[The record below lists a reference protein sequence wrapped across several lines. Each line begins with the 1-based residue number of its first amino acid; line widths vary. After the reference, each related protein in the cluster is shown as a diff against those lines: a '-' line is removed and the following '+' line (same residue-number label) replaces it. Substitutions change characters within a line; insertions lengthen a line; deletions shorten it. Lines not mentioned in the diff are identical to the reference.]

1 MAQQQQQQQQQH
13 LPATAAYQNEWPVY
27 PQLKWGHELCPSPH
41 QRPFAPFRNCHKPIP
56 PPRRKTADELAH
68 EAREQEWRDRQIYLT
83 NLRGPQLSS
92 SVLSE
97 SRPGS
102 QSDSLSESLSGSD
115 SNQETREEQE
125 QEEGQ
130 GQQQHSYRLESTV
143 TQSLSSTRTFAL
155 KALDVIAAL
164 LDWFYHLVIVLAVA
178 LLLVSALL
186 DPAKYFFRRFMLL
199 FMDDAEPNEFRYVL
213 VQNYRGWSVA
223 QPC

>member
-1 MAQQQQQQQQQH
+1 MAQQQQQQH
-13 LPATAAYQNEWPVY
+13 LPATIAYQNEWPVY

-41 QRPFAPFRNCHKPIP
+41 RRPFAPFRNCHKPIP
-56 PPRRKTADELAH
+56 PPRRKTADELAR

-92 SVLSE
+92 SVFSD

-102 QSDSLSESLSGSD
+102 QSDSRSESDSQSQSESD
-115 SNQETREEQE
+115 SDQETQEEQE
-125 QEEGQ
+125 QGQ
-130 GQQQHSYRLESTV
+130 GQQHHSYRLESMV
-143 TQSLSSTRTFAL
+143 IQSLSATRTFVL

-164 LDWFYHLVIVLAVA
+164 LDWFYHPVIVLAVA

-186 DPAKYFFRRFMLL
+186 DPAKYLFEKFILL

-213 VQNYRGWSVA
+213 VQNYRSWSVA